1 MQSKMARWCV
11 AAMLLALTAAPALA
25 AGHGWLGVTTQPTDG
40 ALRRGLDLTR
50 DGLLVNQVTEDSP
63 ADRAGVRK
71 GDVILTYNS
80 RGVTEAE
87 DLRQLVRDT
96 EPGREVS
103 LGIWRDGERRTL
115 RVTVGDLEDSSL
127 GNDTFDTPTP

>member
-1 MQSKMARWCV
+1 
-11 AAMLLALTAAPALA
+11 
-25 AGHGWLGVTTQPTDG
+25 
-40 ALRRGLDLTR
+40 R
-50 DGLLVNQVTEDSP
+50 DGLLVNQVTQDSP

-103 LGIWRDGERRTL
+103 LGIWRDGARRTL
-115 RVTVGDLEDSSL
+115 RVAVGDLEDSSL
-127 GNDTFDTPTP
+127 GNDTFDTPTPAAPPAAPEAPAAPRAPRASNGGSDDRSDSDNGDA

>member
-11 AAMLLALTAAPALA
+11 AAMLLALTAAPVLA
-25 AGHGWLGVTTQPTDG
+25 AGRGWLGVTTQPTDG

-50 DGLLVNQVTEDSP
+50 DGLLVNQVTTDSP

-96 EPGREVS
+96 EPGRDVS
-103 LGIWRDGERRTL
+103 LGIWRDGGRRTL
-115 RVTVGDLEDSSL
+115 RVTVGDL
-127 GNDTFDTPTP
+127 